1 MYNPSDPRASLAT
14 KPAGAPAA
22 PVTAYGDC
30 EYVRFYQEPPQDSGP
45 EGKTW
50 YARGQNFLIA
60 ITDPAEGAV
69 LARAAQPDEYA
80 IILDDPK
87 IEVEITTTQGTQT
100 STQLVKGNSLAF
112 IPPGQSSVKVLKP
125 GRIVRMFTT
134 QSADLVAKCI
144 NNASYREPKPAVAP
158 AKPWPM
164 PKDGLKLRVYS
175 LDAPP
180 EKGRFG
186 RIWRC
191 TTLMINY
198 IDPRQGPRDP
208 TTLSPHHHDD
218 FEQGSLALEGEF
230 LHHIR
235 WPWTPNKHIWRDDQH
250 ELCGSPSIA
259 VIPPPS
265 VHTTEAVGK
274 GLNQLVDLFCPPR
287 MDFSLKPGWVLNAD
301 DYPMPE

>member
-1 MYNPSDPRASLAT
+1 MYNPSDPRASLAGA
-14 KPAGAPAA
+14 KPAGTPKAPI
-22 PVTAYGDC
+22 TAYGACD
-30 EYVRFYQEPPQDSGP
+30 YVRFYDEKQRDEP

-60 ITDPAEGAV
+60 ITDAVAGAV
-69 LARAAQPDEYA
+69 LARDTQPDEYA

-87 IEVEITTTQGTQT
+87 LEVEITTADGTQK
-100 STQLVKGNSLAF
+100 VKGGSLAF
-112 IPPGQSSVKVLKP
+112 IPPGKSSVKVIRP

-134 QSADLVAKCI
+134 QSADLAAKCI
-144 NNASYREPKPAVAP
+144 NAASYREPKPMVAP
-158 AKPWPM
+158 ATPWPT
-164 PKDGLKLRVYS
+164 PKDGFKLRVYS
-175 LDAPP
+175 LDVPP
-180 EKGRFG
+180 EPGRFG

-230 LHHIR
+230 IHHIR

-265 VHTTEAVGK
+265 IHTTEACGQ

-301 DYPMPE
+301 DYPMPEKQ

>member
-1 MYNPSDPRASLAT
+1 MYHASDPRAGLAA
-14 KPAGAPAA
+14 KPAGAPA

-30 EYVRFYQEPPQDSGP
+30 DYVRFYDETPEGAP

-60 ITDPAEGAV
+60 ITDTVEGAV
-69 LARAAQPDEYA
+69 LAREAQPDEYA
-80 IILDDPK
+80 VILHDPAL
-87 IEVEITTTQGTQT
+87 EVEITTENGAQRVT
-100 STQLVKGNSLAF
+100 GNSLAF
-112 IPPGQSSVKVLKP
+112 LPPGRSSVKVIKP
-125 GRIVRMFTT
+125 GRIIRMFTT
-134 QSADLVAKCI
+134 RSEDLSAKCI
-144 NNASYREPKPAVAP
+144 NAASYAQPKPRVAP
-158 AKPWPM
+158 AKPWPV

-175 LDAPP
+175 LDVPP
-180 EKGRFG
+180 EPGRFG

-191 TTLMINY
+191 TTLMVNY

-208 TTLSPHHHDD
+208 ATLSPHHHDD

-235 WPWTPNKHIWRDDQH
+235 WPWVPNKHVWREDQH
-250 ELCGSPSIA
+250 EFCGSPSIA

-301 DYPMPE
+301 DYPMPEKPE